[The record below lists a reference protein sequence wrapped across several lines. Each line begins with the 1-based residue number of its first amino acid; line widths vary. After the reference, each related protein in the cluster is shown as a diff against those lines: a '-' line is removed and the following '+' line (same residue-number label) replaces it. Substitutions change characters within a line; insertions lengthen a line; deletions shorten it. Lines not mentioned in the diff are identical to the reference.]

1 MKIKQLTIDSKDM
14 KQAVEAF
21 LKTKGIDLLV
31 HSIAKEYS
39 WKDDWEVTFQFE
51 VQPAPKTP
59 ASAEEAAPPRVGE
72 PLPTDINTG
81 TTPQEANV
89 F

>member
-21 LKTKGIDLLV
+21 LKTKGIDLPV
-31 HSIAKEYS
+31 HSITKEYY
-39 WKDDWEVTFQFE
+39 WKDDWEVTFEFE
-51 VQPAPKTP
+51 VKAMPVRATEPEPATEQATIPAP
-59 ASAEEAAPPRVGE
+59 APISV
-72 PLPTDINTG
+72 
-81 TTPQEANV
+81 PQEANV